1 MLPEELHSAGRNALS
16 IEQSVSCLRAC
27 RAACASCRAAPHL
40 AQGVNCFLRA
50 ALRGS
55 FLRACLLAAQ
65 SAALNIRQ
73 NSSAPRIAYVQ
84 NRERRSCWRNVLRR
98 RSDAATEDISSRTL
112 APAGRL
118 ITSILGNARRLR
130 GSVFP
135 QRLRGRCRRCRRVP
149 QDECK
154 RQQQRCKARY
164 AEIHSRCRSRNNLSA
179 GAAL

>member
-1 MLPEELHSAGRNALS
+1 VCCLKNSIRQGETLCPSSSLSPACGHVAL
-16 IEQSVSCLRAC
+16 QM
-27 RAACASCRAAPHL
+27 CASCRAAPHL

-98 RSDAATEDISSRTL
+98 RSDAATEVISSSTL

-130 GSVFP
+130 GRCLP
-135 QRLRGRCRRCRRVP
+135 PAPPRTLPPLPARPAGRVQAP
-149 QDECK
+149 
-154 RQQQRCKARY
+154 A
-164 AEIHSRCRSRNNLSA
+164 
-179 GAAL
+179 AALQSTLR